1 MIRKQCQFQDLQLRS
16 RLAGLEL
23 PLLLVFVEFGAT
35 ASLPLDLCQHN
46 SVIIGRGLGV
56 DPALPKML
64 VLLAT
69 VANALN
75 RSLARLWI
83 YLACTR
89 TAGN

>member
-1 MIRKQCQFQDLQLRS
+1 MSVQDLQLRS

-23 PLLLVFVEFGAT
+23 PLLLVLVESGAI
-35 ASLPLDLCQHN
+35 ASLPLDICQHKG
-46 SVIIGRGLGV
+46 VIKGRGLGV

-69 VANALN
+69 VPNALE
-75 RSLARLWI
+75 RSFARLWI

-89 TAGN
+89 TA